1 MCARTSNVLAPRDL
15 VPGWKQGVA
24 FRIGVTR
31 QWISNAAV
39 IVPCVLIQIMIR
51 LPGSGRGVSV
61 LGDLVLPVTT
71 SKHGTAFDIAELAN
85 ANVVPAR
92 NAFTMS
98 LNSASNRV
106 ATDIVITGQDAEGD
120 TDIA

>member
-1 MCARTSNVLAPRDL
+1 MCARTSNVLAPRDPE
-15 VPGWKQGVA
+15 PGWKQGVA

-51 LPGSGRGVSV
+51 LPESGRGVSV

-71 SKHGTAFDIAELAN
+71 S
-85 ANVVPAR
+85 
-92 NAFTMS
+92 
-98 LNSASNRV
+98 
-106 ATDIVITGQDAEGD
+106 
-120 TDIA
+120 